1 MSKIYLTEA
10 AKRDASLH
18 DVNQRLERIEDLLKR
33 LPEIQA
39 AVFLQMLEEAEA
51 ARLQGRKIADL
62 WVIAPPDQR

>member
-10 AKRDASLH
+10 AKRDASLQE
-18 DVNQRLERIEDLLKR
+18 VNQRLERIEDLLKR

>member
-10 AKRDASLH
+10 AKRDASLQE
-18 DVNQRLERIEDLLKR
+18 VNRRLERIEDLLKR

-39 AVFLQMLEEAEA
+39 AVFLQMLEEAET